1 MEQATKLKNKW
12 NNNLYELVKD
22 SGATVILKRYDG
34 SEFEISKSE
43 LHFNYREVDNDK
55 KQNT

>member
-1 MEQATKLKNKW
+1 MLKNKW

-22 SGATVILKRYDG
+22 NGATVILKRSDG

-43 LHFNYREVDNDK
+43 LHFNYREVEDATK
-55 KQNT
+55 K

>member
-1 MEQATKLKNKW
+1 MEQTTKLKNKW
-12 NNNLYELVKD
+12 NSKTYFLVKD
-22 SGATVILKRYDG
+22 SGATVILKRSDD